1 MSKRKAKPK
10 TPTPSLRAQQLDAR
24 KRRAHQNAEHVLL
37 TRSWIAHLTTA
48 AFVAKHATQTAR
60 LEQHRARCEQQLC
73 VALLLAREWSLDA
86 TGTGTTSGIADPT
99 GNAAING
106 HRNIHTG
113 LVALIK
119 RGLNARTVR
128 EVLTT
133 ADLIDR
139 CLDSLDVA
147 NNRNATTF
155 DRETLHRENTGRGT
169 CAICDRWCE
178 GTRAKTL
185 ADGTRQRED
194 RLKRSAGELLCDA
207 CIKAHQ
213 RDADRTEWP
222 NQ

>member
-10 TPTPSLRAQQLDAR
+10 APTSSLRAQQHAAR
-24 KRRAHQNAEHVLL
+24 KRRAHQQVEHVRL
-37 TRSWIAHLTTA
+37 TDSWIAHLTTA
-48 AFVAKHATQTAR
+48 AFTAKHDTQTAR
-60 LEQHRARCEQQLC
+60 LERHRTRCETQLC

-99 GNAAING
+99 GNAAIAG

-113 LVALIK
+113 LVTLIQ

-128 EVLTT
+128 EVLDA

-139 CLDSLDVA
+139 CLDNLDVT
-147 NNRNATTF
+147 NTRNSPAF
-155 DRETLHRENTGRGT
+155 DRGTLHCENTGRGS
-169 CAICDRWCE
+169 CARCGRWCE
-178 GTRAKTL
+178 GTRSKTL
-185 ADGTRQRED
+185 ADGTHQRED
-194 RLKRSAGELLCDA
+194 RLKRHAGELMCDA